1 MKPTLF
7 LRAAAVL
14 TALLGIGHTLGKP
27 WIPTKDPLTTAV
39 TVAMKS
45 HSIHIMGVERT
56 LMDFYVG
63 FGSTISINLLLQAGL
78 LWMVAD
84 LAGGA
89 PARARAIAAVF
100 FIASA
105 AATVVAGVYLFAVP
119 LVFSLVVTLLL
130 GVAIFMPWKGLGAL
144 A

>member
-1 MKPTLF
+1 MQPTLF
-7 LRAAAVL
+7 LRGAALL

-27 WIPTKDPLTTAV
+27 WIPTNDPLTTAV

-45 HSIHIMGVERT
+45 HSIHITGVERT

-63 FGSTISINLLLQAGL
+63 FGITISINLFLQAVL

-84 LAGGA
+84 LAGGQ
-89 PARARAIAAVF
+89 PARARSMAAVF
-100 FIASA
+100 FIANA
-105 AATVVAGVYLFAVP
+105 AATVVAGIHLFAVP
-119 LVFSLVVTLLL
+119 LIFSAVVTLLL
-130 GVAIFMPWKGLGAL
+130 GVSIFLPWKGLKAS